1 MSVRPSVA
9 VGLTTVAIV
18 ALLRYEQAAA
28 PAEPAARPLALAPAT
43 AAPRIPAAPASAPAH
58 PPVAA
63 TAQPASR
70 PRPVVA
76 PVRGPTPAGAPAS
89 RAPAA
94 RTATAPVR
102 TAPAPA
108 ATRAAPAPSPRP
120 TTTTYT
126 GQTADTPY
134 GPVQVEIW
142 VSGGR
147 ITDVQALQLPNDTPR
162 SQEISSYAGPQL
174 RQEALQAQSANIDTV
189 SGATYTSD
197 GYRQSLQSALDQAH
211 LP

>member
-18 ALLRYEQAAA
+18 ALLRYEQAAP
-28 PAEPAARPLALAPAT
+28 PAEPAARPVAVAPAT
-43 AAPRIPAAPASAPAH
+43 AAPKISAAPAH

-70 PRPVVA
+70 SRPVVA
-76 PVRGPTPAGAPAS
+76 PVRAAVPASAPAS

-94 RTATAPVR
+94 RTATAPVK

-108 ATRAAPAPSPRP
+108 ATHAAPAPSPRP

-126 GQTADTPY
+126 GQTEDTPY

-189 SGATYTSD
+189 CGATYTSD